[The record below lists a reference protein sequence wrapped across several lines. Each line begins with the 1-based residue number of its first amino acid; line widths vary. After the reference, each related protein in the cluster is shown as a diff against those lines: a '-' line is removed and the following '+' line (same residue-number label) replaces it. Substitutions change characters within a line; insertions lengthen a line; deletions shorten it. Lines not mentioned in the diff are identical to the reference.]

1 LPVKDHFD
9 KYFKCVSKMILGDPR
24 HPLAGACR
32 GATLRSSFRSPPPK
46 PFAALSAQSYPGP
59 HSAPG
64 SRTSVITTK

>member
-1 LPVKDHFD
+1 
-9 KYFKCVSKMILGDPR
+9 MILGDPR

-32 GATLRSSFRSPPPK
+32 GATLRSSFRSRPPK